1 MDSSLR
7 ELYSSYQ
14 DLEDVEEKSLED
26 LRETEEQFLTL
37 TLSSLQT
44 VLKDEVKLYKKQE
57 SLNLILGLMEQ
68 VLSEDTQE
76 KEEDIE
82 EEKVEIEEDL
92 EDAKPPDVIDGASSV
107 QETGTSLG
115 SRTGSVLSLSSM
127 TSFSCREEV
136 SHQQLFSTIKRC
148 HSPFTSV
155 PASDQPRRRET
166 RRRLDVTRPP
176 LPPLPPQ
183 PPRPRTEEN
192 SLKLLTQKLEEI
204 SLKRPPLVPRSP
216 YLEETCRRR
225 AVHYRFSSTPPLAT
239 EAVEKRY
246 QELHEGGV
254 KLHSFSTL
262 SKK

>member
-14 DLEDVEEKSLED
+14 DLEVVEEKSRED

-37 TLSSLQT
+37 TLSSLQA
-44 VLKDEVKLYKKQE
+44 VLRDEVKLYKKQE
-57 SLNLILGLMEQ
+57 SLNMILDSIEQ

-82 EEKVEIEEDL
+82 EKGVEIEEEVEIEEDV
-92 EDAKPPDVIDGASSV
+92 EDAKPPDVIERASSV

-115 SRTGSVLSLSSM
+115 SRTGSILSLSSM
-127 TSFSCREEV
+127 TSFSCREEM
-136 SHQQLFSTIKRC
+136 SHQQLFSTVKRC

-166 RRRLDVTRPP
+166 RRRQDVTRPP

-183 PPRPRTEEN
+183 PPRQRTEES

-204 SLKRPPLVPRSP
+204 SLRRPSLVPRSP

-225 AVHYRFSSTPPLAT
+225 AVQYRFSSTPPLSP
-239 EAVEKRY
+239 EAIERRY

-254 KLHSFSTL
+254 K
-262 SKK
+262 